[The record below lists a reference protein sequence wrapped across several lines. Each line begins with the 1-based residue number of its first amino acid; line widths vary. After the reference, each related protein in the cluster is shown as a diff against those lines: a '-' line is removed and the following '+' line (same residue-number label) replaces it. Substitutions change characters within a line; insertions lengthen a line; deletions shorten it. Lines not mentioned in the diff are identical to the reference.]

1 MFWPWQICSFRS
13 VQRMVDLFF
22 AILEYS
28 ATTQPIWKRVF
39 QPEILQKRVY
49 SLIQKAEKDWLV
61 RKLKMWYEN

>member
-22 AILEYS
+22 AFLEYS